1 MILGMSL
8 TTFTNV
14 HVALS
19 LIAIFAGL
27 VVAYGFSGSK
37 RLPRW
42 TALFLGTSILTS
54 ATGFLFPF
62 TKLLPSHV
70 VGVIS
75 LVVLAFAIVA
85 YYPYRLAGPWRT
97 VYLGGALAALYLNVF
112 VGVVQAFLKIPALHA
127 LAPQGR
133 EPPFAI
139 AQGLV
144 FLAFVAFGYRA
155 MKRFHPDRAVTIGF
169 ELGRQPRAGL

>member
-1 MILGMSL
+1 MFDPTTL
-8 TTFTNV
+8 TGFHTW
-14 HVALS
+14 LS
-19 LIAIFAGL
+19 LIAIAAGL
-27 VVAYGFSGSK
+27 LL
-37 RLPRW
+37 LPAMAAGRP
-42 TALFLGTSILTS
+42 AGGLAELFLATAVLTS

-112 VGVVQAFLKIPALHA
+112 VGVVQAFQKIVPLNH
-127 LAPQGR
+127 LAPTQS
-133 EPPFAI
+133 ELPFVVVQA
-139 AQGLV
+139 AVLLG
-144 FLAFVAFGYRA
+144 FVALFVWALRVF
-155 MKRFHPDRAVTIGF
+155 RP
-169 ELGRQPRAGL
+169 QPLPQP

>member
-1 MILGMSL
+1 MVLGMSL
-8 TTFTNV
+8 SAFTQF

-19 LIAIFAGL
+19 LIGIATGF
-27 VVAYGFSGSK
+27 VVLFGMWSARRMEG
-37 RLPRW
+37 W
-42 TALFLGTSILTS
+42 TAVFLATTVATSV
-54 ATGFLFPF
+54 TGFLFPF
-62 TKLLPSHV
+62 KAIGPPHV
-70 VGVIS
+70 FGVIS
-75 LVVLAFAIVA
+75 LVLLAFAVLG
-85 YYPYRLAGPWRT
+85 YYTYRLVGRWRRIY
-97 VYLGGALAALYLNVF
+97 VIGAVVSLYLNVF

-169 ELGRQPRAGL
+169 ELDRQPRAGL

>member
-85 YYPYRLAGPWRT
+85 YYPYRLAGPWRS

-112 VGVVQAFLKIPALHA
+112 VGVVQAFLKIVPLNH
-127 LAPQGR
+127 LAPTQS
-133 EPPFAI
+133 ELPFVVVQA
-139 AQGLV
+139 AVLLG
-144 FLAFVAFGYRA
+144 FVALFVWALRVF
-155 MKRFHPDRAVTIGF
+155 RP
-169 ELGRQPRAGL
+169 QPLPQP